1 MNISLV
7 KRISSLLVVSAFV
20 CAFTQPAAVT
30 NFSGTWALNEGKSE
44 LGQGGGRGVASK
56 IVAEQKADAIGL
68 TKTSKNFQGEEVTA
82 SETLSF
88 DGKESE
94 SIVFG
99 TAKKRSTLKW
109 AADTQTFT
117 ISSTINVD
125 RGGQSMEFK
134 ASETWS
140 LAADGKTLSVQ
151 TSFSTP
157 NGDITTKAVY
167 DKQ

>member
-56 IVAEQKADAIGL
+56 IVAEQKADAISL

-82 SETLSF
+82 YRNLIIRWKRIRVCCF
-88 DGKESE
+88 WHGQ
-94 SIVFG
+94 
-99 TAKKRSTLKW
+99 KK
-109 AADTQTFT
+109 
-117 ISSTINVD
+117 INAEM
-125 RGGQSMEFK
+125 GGRY
-134 ASETWS
+134 
-140 LAADGKTLSVQ
+140 
-151 TSFSTP
+151 P
-157 NGDITTKAVY
+157 NFYG
-167 DKQ
+167 